1 MGSSELSLEGVFDRF
16 DRISSPPITAG
27 DIADSG
33 TAHKTTVPYLTLSS
47 LISLLL
53 ALQNPGMKAAD
64 SGKLFKSALGI

>member
-1 MGSSELSLEGVFDRF
+1 LLEGVFDRF
-16 DRISSPPITAG
+16 DRISSPPITVG

-47 LISLLL
+47 LISLPL
-53 ALQNPGMKAAD
+53 AVRNSGLKAID

>member
-1 MGSSELSLEGVFDRF
+1 LLEGVFDSF

-33 TAHKTTVPYLTLSS
+33 TSHKTTVPYLTLSS
-47 LISLLL
+47 LISLPL
-53 ALQNPGMKAAD
+53 AVYNSGLKATD

>member
-1 MGSSELSLEGVFDRF
+1 LLEGVFDRF

-47 LISLLL
+47 LISLPL
-53 ALQNPGMKAAD
+53 AVHNSGLKATD